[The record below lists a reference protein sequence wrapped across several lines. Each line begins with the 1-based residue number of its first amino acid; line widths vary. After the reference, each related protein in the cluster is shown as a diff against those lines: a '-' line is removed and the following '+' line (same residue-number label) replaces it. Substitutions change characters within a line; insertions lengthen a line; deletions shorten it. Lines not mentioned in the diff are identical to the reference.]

1 MPGLRPATLFKLRLW
16 NRCFPMNFA
25 KFLRTPFHTNS
36 SSGCFCRVFLKFS
49 QISQGSLF
57 NIVAVLRLWPWDFP
71 VKFAKFL
78 RTAILKNICQRLL
91 LNISKRRLQVFSY
104 EFCELFKNI
113 YFKKHIQT
121 DGSKT
126 PVRQFLFN
134 KVASLMVWRSLTVL
148 EKDYLAQ
155 LFFC

>member
-1 MPGLRPATLFKLRLW
+1 MFSYEFCKVSKNTISYKQLR
-16 NRCFPMNFA
+16 
-25 KFLRTPFHTNS
+25 
-36 SSGCFCRVFLKFS
+36 GCFCKVFFKFS

-148 EKDYLAQ
+148 ERNYLAQ
-155 LFFC
+155 LFFCEFCVIFRKAFL